1 MKEVLIT
8 GAAKRLGRDLAI
20 HLGKQGFF
28 VWIHYNNSKQEAEEV
43 LKLIHSSDGV
53 GELIQ
58 GDISQYSQAKSI
70 ANKIKLKGSSLNLL
84 INNVGKYST
93 GDITKFSIQNF
104 ESIIN
109 TNLLGSYYMIQEL
122 HPLFN
127 NEGGN
132 IINIGYTGIHSLAAS
147 KQTTAYSISKTGLY
161 ILNKSYAEAL
171 AEKNIRVNM
180 ISPGHLQNSIDL
192 PKDIKTSIPLGRSG
206 SSKDILDLKDR
217 YGDTIFVIKDHHFY
231 EGIQKYDMFFAGW
244 DDNDSVVVIEK
255 EHGDK
260 NATSPNQI
268 AYRNLWGRYNT
279 IKTLAVNGG
288 KFMFINRVVS
298 MMDALLLAKK
308 WNNKHDIIL
317 SLNVYPD
324 LRNKSGVGG
333 VKLSL
338 KLK

>member
-8 GAAKRLGRDLAI
+8 GAAKRLGRDFAI

-28 VWIHYNNSKQEAEEV
+28 VWIHYNNSKKEAEEV
-43 LKLIHSSDGV
+43 LQLINSSDGT

-70 ANKIKLKGSSLNLL
+70 ANKIKLNGGSLNVL

-127 NEGGN
+127 KEGGN
-132 IINIGYTGIHSLAAS
+132 IINIGYTGINRLAAS
-147 KQTTAYSISKTGLY
+147 KEATAYSISKTGLY
-161 ILNKSYAEAL
+161 ILNTSYAEAL

-206 SSKDILDLKDR
+206 TPKDILDLVDF
-217 YGDTIFVIKDHHFY
+217 II
-231 EGIQKYDMFFAGW
+231 
-244 DDNDSVVVIEK
+244 SP
-255 EHGDK
+255 
-260 NATSPNQI
+260 NATYITGQNI
-268 AYRNLWGRYNT
+268 EVA
-279 IKTLAVNGG
+279 GG
-288 KFMFINRVVS
+288 Y
-298 MMDALLLAKK
+298 MM
-308 WNNKHDIIL
+308 
-317 SLNVYPD
+317 SLNTHHT
-324 LRNKSGVGG
+324 
-333 VKLSL
+333 
-338 KLK
+338 

>member
-28 VWIHYNNSKQEAEEV
+28 VWIHYNNSKKEAEEV
-43 LKLIHSSDGV
+43 LKIINSSDGV

-70 ANKIKLKGSSLNLL
+70 ANKIKLKGGSLNVL

-127 NEGGN
+127 KEGGN
-132 IINIGYTGIHSLAAS
+132 IINIGYTGINSLAAS
-147 KQTTAYSISKTGLY
+147 KLATAYSISKTGLY
-161 ILNKSYAEAL
+161 ILNTSYAEAL
-171 AEKNIRVNM
+171 AGKNIRVNM
-180 ISPGHLQNSIDL
+180 ISPGHLHNSIDL

-206 SSKDILDLKDR
+206 TPKDILDLVDF
-217 YGDTIFVIKDHHFY
+217 II
-231 EGIQKYDMFFAGW
+231 
-244 DDNDSVVVIEK
+244 SP
-255 EHGDK
+255 
-260 NATSPNQI
+260 NATYITGQNI
-268 AYRNLWGRYNT
+268 EVA
-279 IKTLAVNGG
+279 GG
-288 KFMFINRVVS
+288 Y
-298 MMDALLLAKK
+298 MM
-308 WNNKHDIIL
+308 
-317 SLNVYPD
+317 SLNTHHT
-324 LRNKSGVGG
+324 
-333 VKLSL
+333 
-338 KLK
+338 